1 MAASGT
7 APPVRRTQAERSAAM
22 RTRLL
27 DATIECLVT
36 YGYAGTTTPRIAELA
51 GVTRG
56 AQIHHFRSK
65 EDLVV
70 AAIEHLAQQR
80 TQAAIRE
87 LGQIRT
93 IPDPV
98 ATALDFLWEAHQG
111 PMFIATV
118 ELWVAAR
125 TDRVLA
131 QHIERVEAVVNG
143 TLVAAI
149 AQLMPG
155 HPAQKE
161 IRNVVYTAMDA
172 LRGILVASFVDQD
185 TERARRR
192 WERVCGHLRQ
202 IAADAI
208 RDSPSDRRA
217 QPGSDGE
224 RNAGED
230 GLQRQKRQPEAHQRG
245 HGDVAG
251 GDELELVHKPAEV
264 TGD

>member
-1 MAASGT
+1 MTASSSAPAA
-7 APPVRRTQAERSAAM
+7 RRTQAERSAAM

-27 DATIECLVT
+27 DATIDCLVS
-36 YGYAGTTTPRIAELA
+36 YGYSGTTTPRIAELA

-70 AAIEHLAQQR
+70 AAVEHLAQQR

-87 LGQIRT
+87 LGQVRS

-111 PMFIATV
+111 PMFIATM

-131 QHIERVEAVVNG
+131 QHIERVEGVVNG

-161 IRNVVYTAMDA
+161 IRNVVFTAMDV
-172 LRGILVASFVDQD
+172 LRGILVSNFVDDDPQ
-185 TERARRR
+185 RARRR
-192 WERVCGHLRQ
+192 WDRACVHLRQ
-202 IAADAI
+202 VAAGVLPQAD
-208 RDSPSDRRA
+208 
-217 QPGSDGE
+217 
-224 RNAGED
+224 
-230 GLQRQKRQPEAHQRG
+230 
-245 HGDVAG
+245 
-251 GDELELVHKPAEV
+251 
-264 TGD
+264 

>member
-1 MAASGT
+1 MAASGS
-7 APPVRRTQAERSAAM
+7 APAVRRTQAERSAAM
-22 RTRLL
+22 RERLL
-27 DATIECLVT
+27 DATIECLVA

-56 AQIHHFRSK
+56 AQIHHFKSK

-70 AAIEHLAQQR
+70 AAVEHLAQQR
-80 TQAAIRE
+80 TRAAIRE
-87 LGQIRT
+87 LGQVRS

-149 AQLMPG
+149 AQLMPE

-161 IRNVVYTAMDA
+161 IRNVVYTAMDV
-172 LRGILVASFVDQD
+172 LRGILVSNFVDDDPQ
-185 TERARRR
+185 RARRR
-192 WERVCGHLRQ
+192 WERACVHLRQ
-202 IAADAI
+202 VAAGVL
-208 RDSPSDRRA
+208 P
-217 QPGSDGE
+217 QPD
-224 RNAGED
+224 
-230 GLQRQKRQPEAHQRG
+230 
-245 HGDVAG
+245 
-251 GDELELVHKPAEV
+251 
-264 TGD
+264 